1 MFCVLMYTQFSDALT
16 QFRAVFVERA
26 HTEKEY
32 RRTMADCTENRYA
45 TGPISSL
52 RPIGGQSGLFDGLGS
67 GGRRYQSDRSV

>member
-1 MFCVLMYTQFSDALT
+1 MYTQFSDVLT
-16 QFRAVFVERA
+16 QFRAIFVKRA
-26 HTEKEY
+26 HTAKDY
-32 RRTMADCTENRYA
+32 RKTMADCGYA